1 MFICIYAIPYMKK
14 AKYRRLFPSKEYNV
28 CPVDILLICF
38 QWDFFEN
45 TGNQENT
52 AWKKSFGQKNLQ
64 SIKQEKTINL
74 EKEEL

>member
-1 MFICIYAIPYMKK
+1 MKK
-14 AKYRRLFPSKEYNV
+14 AKYRRLFSAKEYYL
-28 CPVDILLICF
+28 CPVDIHLICF

-52 AWKKSFGQKNLQ
+52 ARKKSFGQKNLQ
-64 SIKQEKTINL
+64 SIKQEKNINL

>member
-14 AKYRRLFPSKEYNV
+14 SKIQKTIFFKRINL
-28 CPVDILLICF
+28 CPVDIHLILF
-38 QWDFFEN
+38 QWNFFEN